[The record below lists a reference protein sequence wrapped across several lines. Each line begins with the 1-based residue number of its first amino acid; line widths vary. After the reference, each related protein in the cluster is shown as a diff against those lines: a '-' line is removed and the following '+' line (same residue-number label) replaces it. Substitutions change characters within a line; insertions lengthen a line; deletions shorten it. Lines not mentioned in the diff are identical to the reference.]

1 LWGEL
6 VLTTKGASR
15 AKWALIG
22 IIGDPKAQT
31 VCSEGDLEVV
41 MFLAKELAS
50 KAEIKLSFE
59 APSEA
64 VATIVQ
70 EVFNGDIPDVDTFI
84 RDLGAYYGY
93 RVRKKR
99 K

>member
-1 LWGEL
+1 M
-6 VLTTKGASR
+6 

-31 VCSEGDLEVV
+31 ACSEGDVEVV
-41 MFLAKELAS
+41 MFLAKKLAY
-50 KAEIKLSFE
+50 KAEIKLWFE
-59 APSEA
+59 APSKA

-70 EVFNGDIPDVDTFI
+70 EVFNGDIPDVDTFL
-84 RDLGAYYGY
+84 RDLAAFYGY
-93 RVRKKR
+93 RVRKRR